1 MNTLPC
7 CLRKPYQP
15 IKHYCKK
22 LGKMENTIGIQPKEL
37 AKQIRE
43 QVEVLNE
50 LLTEADK
57 KRLDVKISVNTHF
70 KNHVVVGQI
79 TQQL

>member
-1 MNTLPC
+1 
-7 CLRKPYQP
+7 
-15 IKHYCKK
+15 
-22 LGKMENTIGIQPKEL
+22 MENTIGIQPKEL